1 MSTRAQIAIQT
12 GPDNWAHVY
21 VHFDGYPSH
30 MLNVL
35 AHWTPADIHAAKEIR
50 QACGRAGVFRSTAR
64 APHPAT
70 AHLRTLPSLYL
81 AGRCMA

>member
-64 APHPAT
+64 AGDASRTALRLLPH
-70 AHLRTLPSLYL
+70 L
-81 AGRCMA
+81 CV